1 MTWCKPLIRRLV
13 RWFSNLKFYTKVG
26 RYFGEPGNQIMFKDG
41 RFAVTLLNDYCP
53 ASVVLCRQNCTI
65 HRYMLIVKCH
75 GQPLIEIFDGDGTAH
90 GLFDMSPANN
100 TTVCDRVYAKP
111 IPTVELLHE
120 MEMFI
125 KIITHIDVYKH
136 IMLSMINCKHYKF
149 DVYAIKIQKAWRN
162 CISNPKYAI
171 CRRRLQNEFSEFI
184 I

>member
-1 MTWCKPLIRRLV
+1 
-13 RWFSNLKFYTKVG
+13 
-26 RYFGEPGNQIMFKDG
+26 
-41 RFAVTLLNDYCP
+41 
-53 ASVVLCRQNCTI
+53 
-65 HRYMLIVKCH
+65 MLIVKCH

-90 GLFDMSPANN
+90 GLFDMSPADNN
-100 TTVCDRVYAKP
+100 SLCDRVDANP

-136 IMLSMINCKHYKF
+136 IMLSMIDYKHCKF

-171 CRRRLQNEFSEFI
+171 CQRRLRNEFSELLI
-184 I
+184 